1 MTMLMSWKSEKRTS
15 LSDVFLIATP
25 SEYVVTIAYSE
36 DAAKK
41 AKKALESY
49 ADYGYHDLTIQ
60 KIVKTEM
67 VR

>member
-1 MTMLMSWKSEKRTS
+1 MAALETKYII
-15 LSDVFLIATP
+15 VTP
-25 SEYVVTIAYSE
+25 SGYIVEATCSV

-41 AKKALESY
+41 AKNYMESL